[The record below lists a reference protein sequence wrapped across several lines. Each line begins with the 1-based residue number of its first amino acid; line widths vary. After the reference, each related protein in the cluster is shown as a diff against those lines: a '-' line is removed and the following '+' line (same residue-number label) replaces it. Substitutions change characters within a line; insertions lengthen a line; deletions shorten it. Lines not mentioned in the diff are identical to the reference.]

1 MPRKFHSLFLEC
13 ERSEEPWRPHD
24 GQKQGI
30 LLLGECVWAWCGAGE
45 VRRGRCKH
53 LMTATWPSCGSVEL
67 SLPAVMI
74 SCHSSV
80 KI

>member
-30 LLLGECVWAWCGAGE
+30 LLLGECVWRGVGRVRSDGAGAS
-45 VRRGRCKH
+45 
-53 LMTATWPSCGSVEL
+53 T
-67 SLPAVMI
+67 
-74 SCHSSV
+74 
-80 KI
+80 